1 MINGRPESL
10 ESQHSRWFGNPT
22 ADTTDI
28 RAALLHALD
37 HNTFVLLAQPIVS
50 TRGEEPYH
58 EILIR
63 MHNESGEFISPDH
76 FLSVARDTGLAPD
89 IDLWVIENTLEYMR
103 YHPLSCF
110 SINLA
115 PVTLCCSGLVAK
127 IAELLREYM
136 VIPQRIIFE
145 ITEADTLSDKEQTVE
160 ALRSLR
166 QLGCR
171 IAIDDFGAG
180 FASYERLMSIEAD
193 ILKIDGSFV
202 RGITKCRISHYIIES
217 FCQVAAMKDMQVVA
231 EFVENAEIQ
240 MCLEQMNIGWLQ
252 GYHIGKPKP
261 LLTLEQSSLLR
272 RLFNIKIIS

>member
-1 MINGRPESL
+1 MMFPPIITKVISPMTNGRPENL
-10 ESQHSRWFGNPT
+10 EAQHSRLFGNPT
-22 ADTTDI
+22 TDTTDV
-28 RAALLHALD
+28 RAALQNALD

-50 TRGEEPYH
+50 TRGDESYH

-63 MHNESGEFISPDH
+63 MLNEHGEFISPDH

-89 IDLWVIENTLEYMR
+89 IDLWVIENTLKYMR

-115 PVTLCCSGLVAK
+115 PVTLCRSGIVAK
-127 IAELLREYM
+127 ITELLQEYA

-145 ITEADTLSDKEQTVE
+145 ITEADTLSDKEHT
-160 ALRSLR
+160 ADTLRLLR

-180 FASYERLMSIEAD
+180 FASYERLMNIEAD

-202 RGITKCRISHYIIES
+202 RRIIKCEVSRYIIES
-217 FCQVAAMKDMQVVA
+217 FCRVAAMKGMQVVA
-231 EFVENAEIQ
+231 EFVESAEIQ
-240 MCLEQMNIGWLQ
+240 MHLEHMNVGWLQ
-252 GYHIGKPKP
+252 GYHIGKPQP
-261 LLTLEQSSLLR
+261 LFTLE
-272 RLFNIKIIS
+272 